1 MIQSK
6 ATRLKVEAL
15 RLELMFSC
23 HFGLYEG
30 PKELTD
36 AFRRQKIQ
44 VCNYSYSKERTAV
57 KHTTKYGQSKMLPTQ
72 FPKHCRLFTSGW
84 AGCDEMEMRKRI
96 F

>member
-36 AFRRQKIQ
+36 AFNRQKIQ
-44 VCNYSYSKERTAV
+44 VCNYSYSKE
-57 KHTTKYGQSKMLPTQ
+57 SE
-72 FPKHCRLFTSGW
+72 FTGRETG
-84 AGCDEMEMRKRI
+84 GCKLLN
-96 F
+96 